1 MKKNVKGISLVLAAS
16 MGLALLGGCSKKSEV
31 NQNEMIEKYA
41 KCCTLGDYAGVEY
54 EAHITEVTDEVINAE
69 INNLLLNYATA
80 EEVADAIAENGDKV
94 NIDFDG
100 SIDGVAFEGGSTQGM
115 GYDLTLGS
123 GGMIDG
129 FEDQIV
135 GHKSGETFDIEVTFP
150 EDYGKDD
157 LNGRDAVFKITINKV
172 YKMKLPEYNN
182 EFVTSY
188 TNYKTTAE
196 LEDAIRENYATN
208 DKNLNKQAIIEQVM
222 KVANITEY
230 PQKDVQ
236 ALIDETVSKVEEE
249 AKGYGYDAETYVKV
263 LYGVSSMDE
272 FKTYISGL
280 AEDFIREK
288 IVICAVAK
296 AENITATDDEIK
308 AYKQIMMDKLG
319 MTEEELGEVYTNE
332 DIVYY
337 TIADKVY
344 EVLLEKATPINK

>member
-1 MKKNVKGISLVLAAS
+1 
-16 MGLALLGGCSKKSEV
+16 
-31 NQNEMIEKYA
+31 
-41 KCCTLGDYAGVEY
+41 
-54 EAHITEVTDEVINAE
+54 
-69 INNLLLNYATA
+69 
-80 EEVADAIAENGDKV
+80 
-94 NIDFDG
+94 
-100 SIDGVAFEGGSTQGM
+100 
-115 GYDLTLGS
+115 
-123 GGMIDG
+123 
-129 FEDQIV
+129 
-135 GHKSGETFDIEVTFP
+135 
-150 EDYGKDD
+150 
-157 LNGRDAVFKITINKV
+157 
-172 YKMKLPEYNN
+172 MKLPEYNN